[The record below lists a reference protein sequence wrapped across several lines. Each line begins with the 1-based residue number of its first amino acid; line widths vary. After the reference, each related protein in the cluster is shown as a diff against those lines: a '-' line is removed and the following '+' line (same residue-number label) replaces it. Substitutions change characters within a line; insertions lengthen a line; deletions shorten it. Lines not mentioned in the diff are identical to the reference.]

1 MFQQSPY
8 HQNLTRRKDGR
19 FISET
24 LTMVLLTKGSSE
36 LVLSPVV
43 RLVSVFLSIRPSVCL

>member
-8 HQNLTRRKDGR
+8 YQNLIRRKDGR

-36 LVLSPVV
+36 LVLSPAVC
-43 RLVSVFLSIRPSVCL
+43 RVSVCLSICPSVCL

>member
-8 HQNLTRRKDGR
+8 YQNLIRRKDGR

-43 RLVSVFLSIRPSVCL
+43 RRVSVFLSIRPSVCL